1 MVYSYAIKKFVL
13 KNNGNLPKSLLHLR
27 EDNYCNNVN
36 FCPISSK
43 IYSYRLENLKDIEIN
58 NLAPDEIIIFCSG
71 CKKGLRCDGKITESI
86 SLALMDKPVKKQ
98 QDSRVFVSAA
108 LYDSFDRKTIPFI
121 KEVTITPQDHE
132 GEKMLQ
138 KFKQY
143 MQKLKIIEPEVERA
157 PEMDKLGRSKAYRR
171 LSIIELQQKILE
183 VDMQFAVDRNF
194 VLNSYRVKNFDSG
207 EAMFKNIPPGKY
219 IVTAYGAHHNVNCR
233 WFFAVEKTK
242 YKPLKINLTN
252 DDNCF
257 IQVTKEVIIKPQIKQ
272 FAR

>member
-1 MVYSYAIKKFVL
+1 
-13 KNNGNLPKSLLHLR
+13 
-27 EDNYCNNVN
+27 
-36 FCPISSK
+36 
-43 IYSYRLENLKDIEIN
+43 
-58 NLAPDEIIIFCSG
+58 
-71 CKKGLRCDGKITESI
+71 
-86 SLALMDKPVKKQ
+86 MDKPVKKQ